1 MREKTEKRLVNQPAT
16 NKLAPA
22 DPERDLWRRY
32 RGGDQEA
39 GNVLAIRYL
48 RFARAIAVRAK
59 ERFPVDDDAIF
70 SGAFL
75 GLAEALRQYDP
86 DRGVKFMTYANR
98 LIAGRIGDEVRR
110 LDHVPRHVRR
120 AERRADQAAE
130 QLGHRLGR
138 RPTDEELQEI
148 ADAER
153 VCLPKVVSI
162 EEAVFEGS
170 RRVRLVDLL
179 EGKAAG
185 DSTLSKR
192 LEAIA
197 DLTNRERYLLLA
209 RFVLDQRNHE
219 IAESLGVCR
228 SRASQIFLTVVAKL
242 RARGEE
248 IREALRD

>member
-1 MREKTEKRLVNQPAT
+1 MNQPAT

-39 GNVLAIRYL
+39 GNVLAVRYL

-59 ERFPVDDDAIF
+59 ERFPVDGDVIF

-98 LIAGRIGDEVRR
+98 IIAGRIGDEVRR

-148 ADAER
+148 ADTER
-153 VCLPKVVSI
+153 VCLPKFVSI
-162 EEAVFEGS
+162 EEAVFEGN
-170 RRVRLVDLL
+170 RRGRLADIL

-197 DLTNRERYLLLA
+197 GLTNRERYLLFA
-209 RFVLDQRNHE
+209 RFVLNQRNHE
-219 IAESLGVCR
+219 IAESLGFGTAYV
-228 SRASQIFLTVVAKL
+228 SQMMVRLLTRL
-242 RARGEE
+242 RDRGDE
-248 IREALRD
+248 IRELLRE